1 MQGFDIR
8 MMRKDQL
15 RALIRY
21 LESQHIMWSVA
32 YDREKEQYKWTVP
45 PGAATA
51 FLKNTA
57 TRRYRLAMWVLEQ
70 LKG

>member
-32 YDREKEQYKWTVP
+32 YDREKKQYKWTEP

>member
-1 MQGFDIR
+1 
-8 MMRKDQL
+8 MRAIDVDLVRADQL

-32 YDREKEQYKWTVP
+32 YDREKEQYKWTEP